1 RESYNTDRINSVE
14 ESLAELDGRLGQ
26 VNERLDRVLD
36 GIQLLSGVVE
46 RNQETANQNTEI
58 VSQMQAF
65 AEQTAT
71 TINHTALALHELQQ
85 NAASVQQVNEMAN
98 RVAAAVTEMQS
109 QQTAALRAH
118 EPMQTA
124 PATPTQRP
132 TAHQAGDANM
142 SLGGRNRTLRK
153 MDTKPP
159 TFDGDIDGVKLN
171 SFIFQFESYFAFK
184 GYDLELDGVIVG
196 LDLGQCVRKSA
207 ITWYETYMQRPDTI
221 KTWSAMKYSL

>member
-1 RESYNTDRINSVE
+1 
-14 ESLAELDGRLGQ
+14 
-26 VNERLDRVLD
+26 
-36 GIQLLSGVVE
+36 
-46 RNQETANQNTEI
+46 
-58 VSQMQAF
+58 
-65 AEQTAT
+65 
-71 TINHTALALHELQQ
+71 
-85 NAASVQQVNEMAN
+85 MAN

-109 QQTAALRAH
+109 QKTAALRAH

-153 MDTKPP
+153 MDSNTP

-171 SFIFQFESYFAFK
+171 SFIFQFESYFTFK

-196 LDLGQCVRKSA
+196 LELDQCVRKSA
-207 ITWYETYMQRPDTI
+207 ITWYETYMQRPDTL
-221 KTWSAMKYSL
+221 KTWSAMKYSLQQNFKEPNFQQKMRTTLLNIK